1 MSASFIAV
9 DWGTTR
15 ARAYLMKAGTLQ
27 AQTGSDMGV
36 QSVPPDGFPQALR
49 QLCGDWLR
57 EYPGIPVALAGMVG
71 SRNGWVEAPYM
82 PVPCGLGEVARHGVR
97 FTLDGHAIL
106 LVPGVDMRRDDGF
119 YDVMRGE
126 ETLAFGAGLDS
137 GLFCLP
143 GTHSKWIVMRDGKI
157 TDFATFITGELY
169 AAMRES
175 FIGKLAREPAR
186 TQPGGQ
192 LGQGAAARAGGLARA
207 LFQARARVLAGDM
220 DGDGVQPF
228 LSALLIADEIAQ
240 ARQMFA
246 VAGTVHLI
254 ASQPLA
260 DIYADAFAVHGIPCA
275 LIAPEP
281 AFLGGTLRIIAASG
295 AL

>member
-15 ARAYLMKAGTLQ
+15 ARAYLMDAGTLQ

-36 QSVPPDGFPQALR
+36 QSVPAGGFPQALR
-49 QLCGDWLR
+49 ALCGEWLR
-57 EYPGIPVALAGMVG
+57 EYPGIPLLLAGMVG

-82 PVPCGLGEVARHGVR
+82 PAPCGLAQVAQHGVR
-97 FTLDGHAIL
+97 FALDGHSIV
-106 LVPGVDMRRDDGF
+106 LVPGVDIRRADGF

-143 GTHSKWIVMRDGKI
+143 GTHSKWIVMQGGRI
-157 TDFATFITGELY
+157 LDFSTFITGELY
-169 AAMRES
+169 AAMRDS
-175 FIGKLAREPAR
+175 FIGKLAREPSRA
-186 TQPGGQ
+186 QPGEQ
-192 LGQGAAARAGGLARA
+192 LGQAAAAQAGGLARA

-220 DGDGVQPF
+220 EGDGVQPF

-246 VAGTVHLI
+246 IEGPVHLI
-254 ASQPLA
+254 AGQPLA
-260 DIYADAFAVHGIPCA
+260 DIYASAFAAQGMPCA
-275 LIAPEP
+275 LMAPEQ
-281 AFLGGTLRIIAASG
+281 AFIAGALRIMAASS
-295 AL
+295 AS